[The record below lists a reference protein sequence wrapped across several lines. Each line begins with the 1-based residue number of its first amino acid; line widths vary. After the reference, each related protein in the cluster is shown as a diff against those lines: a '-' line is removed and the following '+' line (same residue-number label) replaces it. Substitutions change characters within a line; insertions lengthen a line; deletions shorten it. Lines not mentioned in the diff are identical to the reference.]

1 MEACK
6 AKFRS
11 GPNKGKPCTHPAT
24 SPEGFCGHHATKKKV
39 ATTPTIRV
47 IQPPRL
53 VKKKAEVV
61 VVVAATAAYDNYP
74 RYNYELPEAYVG
86 NSAKFTQ
93 LMEDMIYTLPDP
105 LTIAIESV
113 VSSKVSHGV
122 SANRLIAVVEVDNT
136 FYVCNVKGSSRDKG
150 AWKKFWLKHTTATYP
165 RTCRAKDCERDA
177 TATGHM
183 YWRDDPDQI
192 GHYNYLVP
200 ICSHHNSER
209 YDSDK
214 EPIRWFPLKKGVAVK
229 ILENQLTRG

>member
-1 MEACK
+1 MEVCRAN
-6 AKFRS
+6 FRS

-24 SPEGFCGHHATKKKV
+24 SSEGFCGHHATKKN
-39 ATTPTIRV
+39 PTIRV

-53 VKKKAEVV
+53 VKKN
-61 VVVAATAAYDNYP
+61 AATYDNYP

-93 LMEDMIYTLPDP
+93 LMEDMIYTSPDP
-105 LTIAIESV
+105 LQITIDTTLSTDITLSINTTL
-113 VSSKVSHGV
+113 SSKVSHGV
-122 SANRLIAVVEVDNT
+122 STNRLIAVVNVDNT

-183 YWRDDPDQI
+183 YWRDDPDKI